1 MDQIIDNLP
10 DRIGK
15 YTQFELI
22 GEGACAKVFKA
33 FDSELER
40 HVALKLLSK
49 HLSADATMQKQFYKE
64 IKVQA
69 GLNIPG
75 IVKVFDCGSAPVG
88 LYYTMELVNGVSLD
102 KYCWD
107 NNLSL
112 SRKLKLIAE
121 VALIVDKLH
130 NKGLLHRDIKPRNV
144 MVDEYGSVK
153 LLDLGLVTMLEEEMS
168 LVDSFSI
175 SGSPAYMPP
184 EALGKRNVNAMTAA
198 ADVYS
203 LCVMA
208 YEVIS
213 ALLPYDVDFL
223 SLNELSEVVN
233 NEKPH
238 PLETPFNEK
247 IPLRV
252 KKIIMRGLSCH
263 PGERPSA
270 GEVAEAMSCTAI
282 SVGSKGMKNAAVI
295 TASAMAAGIFY
306 YLTAI
311 GKEPKSNIKP
321 ENAQLVISDSVIAP
335 PQSKAPV
342 KNHKKAPKAAKTLFE
357 DSCPA
362 ELQSEWESLKSELST
377 NSTFK
382 EMGALYYRL
391 PDKCLVKFKAGSA
404 VLRSIDSRFEKAGS
418 MFYEAGKELTIEIK
432 RNTWDKPK
440 VFCWIPSIGKADV
453 FCPENGFNK

>member
-1 MDQIIDNLP
+1 MDQITDNLP
-10 DRIGK
+10 DQIGK
-15 YTQFELI
+15 YTQLELI

-33 FDSELER
+33 FDPELER
-40 HVALKLLSK
+40 YVALKLLSK
-49 HLSADATMQKQFYKE
+49 RLGADATMQKQFYKE

-69 GLNIPG
+69 GLNLPG
-75 IVKVFDCGSAPVG
+75 IVKVFDCGSDPAG

-112 SRKLKLIAE
+112 SQKLKLIAE

-130 NKGLLHRDIKPRNV
+130 DKSLLHRDIKPRNV
-144 MVDEYGSVK
+144 MIDEYGNVK
-153 LLDLGLVTMLEEEMS
+153 LLDLGLVAMLEEEMS
-168 LVDSFSI
+168 LVDSFKI

-184 EALGKRNVNAMTAA
+184 EALGKHNVNAMTAA

-208 YEVIS
+208 YEIIS
-213 ALLPYDVDFL
+213 AQLPYDVDFL

-238 PLETPFNEK
+238 PLETPFREK
-247 IPLRV
+247 IPSRIE
-252 KKIIMRGLSCH
+252 KIIMRGLSCH
-263 PGERPSA
+263 PGQRPSA
-270 GEVAEAMSCTAI
+270 SEIADVINSTVS
-282 SVGSKGMKNAAVI
+282 SVGGKGMKTAAII
-295 TASAMAAGIFY
+295 TVSAMAAGIFY

-311 GKEPKSNIKP
+311 NKESPNNAIS
-321 ENAQLVISDSVIAP
+321 ENTQLVVADPVSGHEQNKV
-335 PQSKAPV
+335 PV
-342 KNHKKAPKAAKTLFE
+342 KKAEKQPQITKTFFK
-357 DSCPA
+357 DSYPL
-362 ELQSEWESLKSELST
+362 ELRNEWESLKSELVT
-377 NSTFK
+377 NNTFK
-382 EMGALYYRL
+382 KMGALYYML
-391 PDKCLVKFKAGSA
+391 PDKCLVKFRAGTA

-440 VFCWIPSIGKADV
+440 VFCWTPSRGKADV
-453 FCPENGFNK
+453 FCPENEVNK